1 MPSSRVSPANA
12 ADARFLAFRTF
23 SIRLGLLVA
32 ATPVLTLL
40 LQWYLHAYLDK
51 NALIATLGSS
61 FALLVYPLAIHFG
74 LARRWLPWCM
84 AGGLLGFM
92 LLIIWGLSRMADGYS
107 SNLWLLLYP
116 ILFGPLLGMP
126 FGLRENAEKVVVLL
140 LIPSAAKLLLPTFP
154 LLQFYAMALP
164 VLLVTLVFKSMVD
177 RIIDENYA
185 YRRQIET
192 LANRDALTGCFNRRY
207 FMEQAARQLKQ
218 AQRSR
223 QPTSLIMLDIDHF
236 KSVNDRFGHPAGD
249 LVICA
254 VAQQLAACMR
264 ESDIVARIGGE
275 EFVAL
280 LPDTGRAAAQIAAER
295 LRLTIASTSVNAPGV
310 AETIR
315 FSASLGLALALAD
328 SDTLEALLARADQ
341 ALYAAKRGGRN
352 RVMSDGDE
360 EQSKQS

>member
-1 MPSSRVSPANA
+1 MPYYSSVSPANA

-40 LQWYLHAYLDK
+40 LHWYLQAYLDI

-61 FALLVYPLAIHFG
+61 AALLVYPLAIHFG

-84 AGGLLGFM
+84 AGGLLSFM
-92 LLIIWGLSRMADGYS
+92 LLIIWGLLHIADGY

-126 FGLRENAEKVVVLL
+126 FGLRENAEKVAVLF
-140 LIPSAAKLLLPTFP
+140 LIPVVAKLLLPAFP

-177 RIIDENYA
+177 RIIEENYD
-185 YRRQIET
+185 YRQQIEA
-192 LANRDALTGCFNRRY
+192 LANQDALTGSFNRRY
-207 FMEQAARQLKQ
+207 FMEQATRQLKL
-218 AQRSR
+218 AQRSG
-223 QPTSLIMLDIDHF
+223 QPTSLIVLDIDHF
-236 KSVNDRFGHPAGD
+236 KSVNDRYGHPTGD
-249 LVICA
+249 LVIRA
-254 VAQQLAACMR
+254 VAKQLTACMR

-295 LRLTIASTSVNAPGV
+295 LRLAIANASVSATGL

-315 FSASLGLALALAD
+315 FTASLGLALALEEG
-328 SDTLEALLARADQ
+328 DTLETLLARADQ

-352 RVMSDGDE
+352 CVMSDE
-360 EQSKQS
+360 